1 MPSSIPFREDEGRT
15 CSRPKRRGRRQ
26 LVMTRRDKRSSWE
39 ESVTPFPCL
48 SWLFSASH
56 HLSSDFVSCHHFKNR
71 KAHSVHPM
79 MTVRRDRNEGK
90 KGTGERYACNTQ
102 KGAIKMERVPGAR
115 KMKNIIIPK
124 CYSSACVRWGTVV
137 ASTPLIGHTL
147 LPLPFISLLPLG
159 KDSITRRVKGEKSWK
174 TLSAANKRRLKGK
187 TK

>member
-1 MPSSIPFREDEGRT
+1 MRGEPVQDPNDEDVDNLWWLEETRGQVERSQLLPSLVSPDFFQHLTISHPILCHVIILKTEKPIPSIRWWRYD
-15 CSRPKRRGRRQ
+15 
-26 LVMTRRDKRSSWE
+26 
-39 ESVTPFPCL
+39 VTGMK
-48 SWLFSASH
+48 
-56 HLSSDFVSCHHFKNR
+56 V
-71 KAHSVHPM
+71 
-79 MTVRRDRNEGK
+79 K
-90 KGTGERYACNTQ
+90 KEQVKDMHATH
-102 KGAIKMERVPGAR
+102 KAIKMERVPGAR
-115 KMKNIIIPK
+115 KTKNIIIPK